1 MEGTGWAFPLVA
13 DWSYNF
19 SSPFYHG
26 MILQLRSWWLL
37 RAVTALP
44 IYISAL
50 TGKVHPGTRM
60 PGFNSLLTQW
70 LLRDPV
76 QAVPLH
82 LCCKVLAQVS
92 RIHNKWQRSVRRC
105 RGEDFVQLHVPQM
118 LILPPQA
125 VLGYKE
131 KLRALGSVLAEE
143 GQMLS
148 CQLPGQWRRGLKAL
162 EKNPWHEFLTCVFAG
177 KNKWRDVCGFLAG
190 HKAQRKQVQDGK
202 GLLVVSAAFNPL
214 INAREIQQNS
224 EGLKNKISSSCCL
237 VLQCLSLF
245 PSIFLSPER
254 GGKLLSEFS
263 FKEKYVIWV

>member
-19 SSPFYHG
+19 SSSFYHG

-131 KLRALGSVLAEE
+131 KLRALGSVLAEDRTDAE
-143 GQMLS
+143 
-148 CQLPGQWRRGLKAL
+148 LPAAGAMEERTQGTG
-162 EKNPWHEFLTCVFAG
+162 EKPLTWVFDMCFC
-177 KNKWRDVCGFLAG
+177 W
-190 HKAQRKQVQDGK
+190 
-202 GLLVVSAAFNPL
+202 
-214 INAREIQQNS
+214 
-224 EGLKNKISSSCCL
+224 
-237 VLQCLSLF
+237 
-245 PSIFLSPER
+245 
-254 GGKLLSEFS
+254 
-263 FKEKYVIWV
+263 